1 MFGKKNGIVMQ
12 EKRRWKALIIPEQD
26 EIKLRTFRFLQSKT
40 EKRVFVEKIYGYKL
54 YVVSKGLHPKS
65 LKVVGIANDLRSA
78 IKISNNEITKINAG
92 QG

>member
-1 MFGKKNGIVMQ
+1 MK
-12 EKRRWKALIIPEQD
+12 
-26 EIKLRTFRFLQSKT
+26 
-40 EKRVFVEKIYGYKL
+40 

-78 IKISNNEITKINAG
+78 IKISNTEITKINAG